1 MAFDI
6 QIAIDR
12 MSTSPVSHEI
22 RSRYPELAHIFDEV
36 DRTRY
41 AAENYEDP
49 AELADQL
56 AYMTEQAQRADAAVN
71 EAADRFAQLRDMAL
85 VLERMTVERRT
96 DDLIRQIS
104 RLADDAV
111 YYFET
116 VHD

>member
-1 MAFDI
+1 MFDI

-22 RSRYPELAHIFDEV
+22 RDRYP
-36 DRTRY
+36 
-41 AAENYEDP
+41 
-49 AELADQL
+49 ELADQL